1 MTMYTILPGTE
12 SEVRVWSD
20 INTLDFNTQNQL
32 RDAASLPWVD
42 SIASMPD
49 AHLGYG
55 VPIGSVV
62 ALRNAISPAAVGV
75 DIGCG
80 MAAVKTS
87 LTADDLPEN
96 LANVRNVIEASIPVG
111 FNWHETQVK
120 STKSDTLW
128 ARFGLI
134 NAKVA
139 DVEGRARQ
147 QHGTLGGGN
156 HFIEVC
162 LDEDNNVWLMLHSGS
177 RNIGKQIAEQHIAM
191 AKALPHNQDLP
202 ESAKGLSV
210 FLAGSE
216 EMTRYEYDLFWAQ
229 EYAKLN
235 REIMLEILKR
245 VFADQF
251 DRPVSYSPAI
261 SCHHNYVSIE
271 EWDGKRLY
279 ITRKGAISAK
289 AGQPGIIPGS
299 MGASSFIVEGL
310 GNPDSFA
317 SASHG
322 AGRTM
327 SRGEAKRTF
336 SLEDLEAQTAGI
348 ECRKD
353 AGVID
358 EIPGAYKNID
368 EVMARQSDL
377 VTIKHRLRQV
387 VCVKG

>member
-1 MTMYTILPGTE
+1 
-12 SEVRVWSD
+12 
-20 INTLDFNTQNQL
+20 
-32 RDAASLPWVD
+32 
-42 SIASMPD
+42 
-49 AHLGYG
+49 
-55 VPIGSVV
+55 
-62 ALRNAISPAAVGV
+62 
-75 DIGCG
+75 
-80 MAAVKTS
+80 
-87 LTADDLPEN
+87 
-96 LANVRNVIEASIPVG
+96 
-111 FNWHETQVK
+111 
-120 STKSDTLW
+120 
-128 ARFGLI
+128 
-134 NAKVA
+134 
-139 DVEGRARQ
+139 
-147 QHGTLGGGN
+147 
-156 HFIEVC
+156 
-162 LDEDNNVWLMLHSGS
+162 
-177 RNIGKQIAEQHIAM
+177 
-191 AKALPHNQDLP
+191 
-202 ESAKGLSV
+202 
-210 FLAGSE
+210 
-216 EMTRYEYDLFWAQ
+216 MTRYEYDLFWAQ